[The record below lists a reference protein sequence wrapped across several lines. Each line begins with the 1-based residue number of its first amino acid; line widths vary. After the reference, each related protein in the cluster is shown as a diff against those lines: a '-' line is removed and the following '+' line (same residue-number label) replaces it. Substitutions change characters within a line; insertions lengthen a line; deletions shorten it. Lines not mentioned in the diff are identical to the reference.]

1 MKNNIPV
8 LSYNTINSHYKKS
21 VSDND
26 LNYIFKKGC
35 KDYLSAR
42 IVNNKYFGIIFK
54 KHKLL

>member
-8 LSYNTINSHYKKS
+8 LNYKTFYSHYNKS
-21 VSDND
+21 VPDND
-26 LNYIFKKGC
+26 INHIYKKGC

-54 KHKLL
+54 KNKLL